1 MMTRRDAFSKLRN
14 PTTEAAENK
23 EATERQ
29 GSPLPSQPLDLIP
42 IAQPRK
48 KRSRYWE
55 KEHRCETATYRGVP
69 LEYHQHLGEIA
80 RSLCVPRDEVVRAF
94 LEHSLSQ
101 YQEGQ
106 LTIFAHPKAQR
117 MTLFPE
123 GEISTTKRTDRI
135 QENLEWLAEVFPLR
149 TGKKLEGRKNAK
161 GAQRLPNRWEARVT
175 YRLPLQLKTEIKAI
189 AVEHTIPVGEV
200 VWFFIE
206 HAIQDFRARKLVLEP
221 TLKTVGKTIFQE

>member
-1 MMTRRDAFSKLRN
+1 MTRRDAFSKLRN
-14 PTTEAAENK
+14 PTTEAAEDE

-29 GSPLPSQPLDLIP
+29 GAHLPSQPLDLIP
-42 IAQPRK
+42 AAQPRN
-48 KRSRYWE
+48 KRSRNWE
-55 KEHRCETATYRGVP
+55 KMHRCETVTYRGVP
-69 LEYHQHLGEIA
+69 LEYHQLLGRIA
-80 RSLCVPRDEVVRAF
+80 GSLCVPRDEVVRAF

-101 YQEGQ
+101 NQDGQ

-123 GEISTTKRTDRI
+123 GEISTAKRAARI
-135 QENLEWLAEVFPLR
+135 QENPEWLSEVFPSPM
-149 TGKKLEGRKNAK
+149 GKKPGGRKK
-161 GAQRLPNRWEARVT
+161 TKDAQGSPNRWEARVT

-206 HAIQDFRARKLVLEP
+206 HAIQDYRAGKLVLEP
-221 TLKTVGKTIFQE
+221 TLKTAGKTIFRE